1 MLGINVKNLS
11 LLIGKQEILRNVNIE
26 FHPGNLYCILG
37 KNGAGKSSLFNTI
50 MDLIRPTKGVILYN
64 GKSYQ
69 NIPIELKKEMSFLS
83 EDLQILDEL
92 SAFQYLDLIATLYN
106 LKAGLTKMR
115 ILELTQY
122 FFCESDNLKKKR
134 IGTYSTGMKKKI
146 ALCSCFIHDPE
157 FIILDEP
164 FAGLDPESSL
174 KLIKLIQVLR
184 TKHRTILISDHN
196 LSFMKN
202 INPDHIILLEE
213 GKLILNKKR
222 EEIDEYEVERL
233 LVGEL
238 FNEHIKN
245 LKKPFSW
252 L

>member
-1 MLGINVKNLS
+1 LKINVENLS
-11 LLIGKQEILRNVNIE
+11 LIIGKQEILRNVNID
-26 FHPGNLYCILG
+26 FHPGNLYCVLG
-37 KNGAGKSSLFNTI
+37 KNGAGKSSLFNII
-50 MDLIRPTKGVILYN
+50 MDLIKPTKGVIVYN
-64 GKSYQ
+64 GKTYK
-69 NIPIELKKEMSFLS
+69 NIPVELKRVMSFLC

-92 SAFQYLDLIATLYN
+92 SAFQYLDLVATLYN

-115 ILELTQY
+115 VLELIQY
-122 FFCESDNLKKKR
+122 FFSDFNNLKKKR
-134 IGTYSTGMKKKI
+134 IGEYSTGMRKRI
-146 ALCSCFIHDPE
+146 ALCSCFIHDPD

-164 FAGLDPESSL
+164 FAGLDPESSH

-196 LSFMKN
+196 LSYMKN
-202 INPDHIILLEE
+202 ISPDQIILLEE
-213 GKLILNKKR
+213 GNIILNKKS
-222 EEIDEYEVERL
+222 EEIDEHEVERL

-238 FNEHIKN
+238 LNEHIKD